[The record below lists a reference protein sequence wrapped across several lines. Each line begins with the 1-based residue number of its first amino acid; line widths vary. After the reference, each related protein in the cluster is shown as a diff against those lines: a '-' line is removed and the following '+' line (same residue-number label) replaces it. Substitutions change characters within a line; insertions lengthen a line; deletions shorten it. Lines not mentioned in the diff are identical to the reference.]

1 MDRRYG
7 EGPRRGGRARDIA
20 VEPLT
25 ERNADAW
32 AALFDACGCACFCR
46 YWHFEGTKEQWLA
59 RSFEAVTQN
68 ADEQLALVRAGA
80 IEARGLVATRG
91 QDAVGWMKL
100 APRARLPKL
109 RNQRAYR
116 AVDLGPDEGVWS
128 VGCFLVRPTE
138 RRCGVARA
146 LVVAAPEW
154 ARAWG
159 ARAIEAYPH
168 RVTYA
173 LHDEEAWMG
182 PESIFVEERWTA
194 VHDVAPYPVYRK
206 TL

>member
-1 MDRRYG
+1 MSGRGAVALRG
-7 EGPRRGGRARDIA
+7 GGRAGDLA

-32 AALFDACGCACFCR
+32 VALFDACGCACFCR

-68 ADEQLALVRAGA
+68 ADEQLALLRAGA
-80 IEARGLVATRG
+80 IEARGLLAMRG
-91 QDAVGWMKL
+91 KDAVGWMKL

-116 AVDLGPDEGVWS
+116 AVDLGPDEGIWS
-128 VGCFLVRPTE
+128 VGCFLVRPAE
-138 RRCGVARA
+138 RRRGVARA
-146 LVVAAPEW
+146 LLVAAPEW

-159 ARAIEAYPH
+159 ACAIEAYPH

-182 PESIFVEERWTA
+182 PESVFVEQCWSA

-206 TL
+206 AL

>member
-1 MDRRYG
+1 MHRPATELR
-7 EGPRRGGRARDIA
+7 
-20 VEPLT
+20 VEPLG
-25 ERNADAW
+25 ESNADAW

-46 YWHFEGTKEQWLA
+46 YWHFEGSKEQWLA
-59 RSFEAVTQN
+59 RSFEAVTLN
-68 ADEQLALVRAGA
+68 CDEQLALVRAGA
-80 IEARGLVATRG
+80 VEGRGLLAMRSR
-91 QDAVGWMKL
+91 DAVGWMKL

-116 AVDLGPDEGVWS
+116 AVDLGPDEGIWS
-128 VGCFLVRPTE
+128 VGCFLVRPAE
-138 RRCGVARA
+138 RRRGVATA
-146 LVVAAPEW
+146 LVMAAEEW

-182 PESIFVEERWTA
+182 PESIFVEQRWRA

-206 TL
+206 SL